1 MSLIDNLK
9 TLVKPA
15 PKTLDEL
22 RPVIHDAAQL
32 AYRIDAVQ
40 AEFDAHAAIV
50 TKEYGGLLGTL
61 KKQYATAEK
70 VIVKFFGTH
79 RDLFGNAR
87 SVVVDGHSVKLR
99 ALPGKVV
106 CTKDDQAACDAI
118 IATGDNELILAAINA
133 TVVPDK
139 VTIKAIIE
147 SGGPMAEALR
157 GIGFSVE
164 KGETLSFKP
173 ADHTADSTAL

>member
-40 AEFDAHAAIV
+40 AEFDTASAIV

-79 RDLFGNAR
+79 RDLFGNSR

-147 SGGPMAEALR
+147 SGGPMAETLR

-173 ADHTADSTAL
+173 AEHTADSTSL